1 MAKITFETSEAPAR
15 ILSPLKAFAEDFHR
29 IEVRKDPL
37 LGHRSIYNPSLKEK
51 VKFFFGE
58 CDQTLI
64 EEMVAATARTCPFC
78 PERLDASTPRYPSDF
93 IPEGRMRLGEAVL
106 FPNLYPLGKYHTV
119 IRLTETHFLR
129 LSQFSPAVL
138 KTGFQLARHFIR
150 HACEVDRDAC
160 YFAVNANYLFPAGAT
175 LVHPHLQMLVTP
187 EPLTHHERL
196 LEAGKSYFREHGTP
210 YLLDLVSEERRIN
223 ERYVASKGKWH
234 WISAFSPLGMNEFM
248 AIHEKDADFRN
259 LTDADLGDLA
269 RGISKVLCL
278 YEDLGYLSFNYSLL
292 SAREPLFGESSRCLL
307 RIINRQNLY
316 HNYRNDD
323 YFLQKILSS
332 DFIIN
337 TPEDLS
343 NQLKAHFQR

>member
-58 CDQTLI
+58 CDQKLI

-129 LSQFSPAVL
+129 LSQFTPTVL
-138 KTGFQLARHFIR
+138 ETGFQLARHHGAR
-150 HACEVDRDAC
+150 RRSTEVVPSVIFRI
-160 YFAVNANYLFPAGAT
+160 AVMSTALRASG
-175 LVHPHLQMLVTP
+175 
-187 EPLTHHERL
+187 LT
-196 LEAGKSYFREHGTP
+196 GTGTRP
-210 YLLDLVSEERRIN
+210 N
-223 ERYVASKGKWH
+223 
-234 WISAFSPLGMNEFM
+234 P
-248 AIHEKDADFRN
+248 
-259 LTDADLGDLA
+259 
-269 RGISKVLCL
+269 C
-278 YEDLGYLSFNYSLL
+278 
-292 SAREPLFGESSRCLL
+292 RC
-307 RIINRQNLY
+307 
-316 HNYRNDD
+316 
-323 YFLQKILSS
+323 
-332 DFIIN
+332 
-337 TPEDLS
+337 
-343 NQLKAHFQR
+343 